1 MIACPIFLLVLTI
14 PALEL
19 LTRSGREEEQ
29 SHEIEGAS
37 EGVAASIKDGRSASP
52 RRAVLVILLAATIVQ
67 GAYFQTVFWRLGP
80 KRIFVLDAN
89 YKTVYDV
96 AVAMPS
102 RPIYLAD
109 GQFGPGY
116 IHALWYATLE
126 GRSTSEF
133 VHLDYAVK
141 APSGSL
147 VISSEGSCANCE
159 VVFTSGQYSVYRQF

>member
-1 MIACPIFLLVLTI
+1 MRVPLKQKILKLSTAEDAEESLSD
-14 PALEL
+14 
-19 LTRSGREEEQ
+19 RSR
-29 SHEIEGAS
+29 SAS
-37 EGVAASIKDGRSASP
+37 EGAADSTKEETSASP
-52 RRAVLVILLAATIVQ
+52 RRAVLVILLLATIVQ
-67 GAYFQTVFWRLGP
+67 AAYFQAVFWRLGP

-109 GQFGPGY
+109 GEFGPGY

-126 GRSTSEF
+126 GRNTSEF
-133 VHLDYAVK
+133 VHLNYGEK

-147 VISSEGSCANCE
+147 VISAEGSCTSCE
-159 VVFTSGQYSVYRQF
+159 VVLTSGQYSVYRQF